1 MKKIYER
8 PLTTFIAVE
17 TETGFMGGSVWLE
30 EEDTEDLKINNQEV
44 GEVFDFTSGDD
55 TSWD

>member
-8 PLTTFIAVE
+8 PLTTFMEVE

-30 EEDTEDLKINNQEV
+30 EEDTEDLKINDQEV
-44 GEVFDFTSGDD
+44 GAVFDFTGED

>member
-8 PLTTFIAVE
+8 PLTTFMEVE

-44 GEVFDFTSGDD
+44 GKVFDFSDD